1 MGRNHC
7 HENKYVVLEAKSRA
21 NRSFA
26 LSPHVHMGFKA
37 SCPQYISNMQ
47 GDWVL
52 ATPNHVNL
60 EKEEEKTPFSLKE
73 TTRLPDKTTIL
84 TLYGKLL
91 STSCV
96 QHITTDAWI
105 HPAHWFISAQFL
117 KYVPGAFLCSI
128 CDAVQKKTSPY
139 MRLNYVN
146 VNYSCLIHFAVN
158 YCWSYK
164 SVKRCKKKIDW
175 EYDAKCHFN
184 TTQQAKQS
192 ERSIR
197 EIIENRWSI
206 WPTGRLKQASLKVKN
221 FEQVRARHAQS
232 KRWVKAS
239 KHPSL

>member
-1 MGRNHC
+1 
-7 HENKYVVLEAKSRA
+7 
-21 NRSFA
+21 
-26 LSPHVHMGFKA
+26 MGFKA

-52 ATPNHVNL
+52 AAPRAKSCEPKKEKKRHSAWRKQPDCLIKQPFWLFVENFRAQVVPNILQPMHEYIQAVDSSRR
-60 EKEEEKTPFSLKE
+60 SL
-73 TTRLPDKTTIL
+73 
-84 TLYGKLL
+84 
-91 STSCV
+91 
-96 QHITTDAWI
+96 
-105 HPAHWFISAQFL
+105 L

-128 CDAVQKKTSPY
+128 CDAEQKKKKTSPY
-139 MRLNYVN
+139 MRQNYVN

-158 YCWSYK
+158 YCWSCK
-164 SVKRCKKKIDW
+164 SVKRCKKKKKIDW
-175 EYDAKCHFN
+175 EYDAECHFN
-184 TTQQAKQS
+184 ATQQAKQS

-221 FEQVRARHAQS
+221 FVQVRARHAQS

>member
-7 HENKYVVLEAKSRA
+7 HENKSVVLEAKSRA
-21 NRSFA
+21 NSSST

-47 GDWVL
+47 GYWVL
-52 ATPNHVNL
+52 AAPRAKSC
-60 EKEEEKTPFSLKE
+60 EPKKEKTSFSLKE
-73 TTRLPDKTTIL
+73 TIRLPDKTTIL
-84 TLYGKLL
+84 ALRWKLL

-105 HPAHWFISAQFL
+105 HSGHWFISAQFL

-128 CDAVQKKTSPY
+128 CDAEQKKTSPY

-164 SVKRCKKKIDW
+164 NVKRCKKKTTW
-175 EYDAKCHFN
+175 SMTLSFN
-184 TTQQAKQS
+184 ILTQH
-192 ERSIR
+192 
-197 EIIENRWSI
+197 NRQNNQR
-206 WPTGRLKQASLKVKN
+206 GALEK
-221 FEQVRARHAQS
+221 
-232 KRWVKAS
+232 
-239 KHPSL
+239 